1 LHWKLS
7 SLSLELGEVDWLGCL
22 YNDWREYVP
31 GGAHMT
37 SALEI
42 VRKQML
48 LVILAVA
55 VGLLCGVPL
64 GWATVRVVNTTP
76 AVMRPDL
83 QEDYMRMA
91 IDSFRVNRDPNLAV
105 KRWDSLG
112 PAAPGMFEKV
122 QKDPGGIDPVVIV
135 AFGQV
140 IEAVKGGNPTETG
153 APASAQS
160 SLPKTALVVGAVF
173 VLLLVVGALVLFF
186 GRRRPTSRARQ
197 ETAPPQR
204 EENTQA
210 QPEPAKTNFESLGVA
225 PPITQNMTT
234 YVLGDDLYD
243 ESFSI
248 DTPSGDFLGEY
259 GVGVSETIGVGD
271 PKKVTALEIWL
282 FDKNDI
288 KTATKVLMSAHAYG
302 DAGIRGRLEAK
313 GELVA
318 IAPQKQLMLET
329 ETLQL
334 LATVVDL
341 QYGNGAMPEMS
352 YFERV
357 TLELAI
363 WRKAEQT

>member
-1 LHWKLS
+1 MT
-7 SLSLELGEVDWLGCL
+7 SLSDILKKPVII
-22 YNDWREYVP
+22 
-31 GGAHMT
+31 A
-37 SALEI
+37 AL
-42 VRKQML
+42 
-48 LVILAVA
+48 AAA
-55 VGLLCGVPL
+55 VGLIAGIPL
-64 GWATVRVVNTTP
+64 GWATVRVVNTTA

-83 QEDYMRMA
+83 QEDYLRMA

-105 KRWDSLG
+105 RRWNDLG
-112 PAAPGMFEKV
+112 PAAAPNFVKIQQNPE
-122 QKDPGGIDPVVIV
+122 GIDPVVIL

-140 IEAVKGGNPTETG
+140 IQIVKGTG
-153 APASAQS
+153 SAGTGIGGASPEPPS
-160 SLPKTALVVGAVF
+160 STTIIIGAVLVLVLVGVAAVFF
-173 VLLLVVGALVLFF
+173 VL
-186 GRRRPTSRARQ
+186 RRFLTNRSIATVTPGMQASEFSREA
-197 ETAPPQR
+197 AK
-204 EENTQA
+204 N
-210 QPEPAKTNFESLGVA
+210 KTNFESLGVA

-282 FDKNDI
+282 FDTNDI

-302 DAGIRGRLEAK
+302 DAGIRSRLEAK
-313 GELVA
+313 GELIQVEG
-318 IAPQKQLMLET
+318 QKQIMLET

-341 QYGNGAMPEMS
+341 QYGDGAMPEKS

-363 WRKAEQT
+363 WRKSDHS